1 MEVELHGVGQ
11 ELAEV
16 LGEGGSGGSGG
27 GGGGVAAF
35 VRDDDAVMRGA
46 RIEELSTN

>member
-16 LGEGGSGGSGG
+16 LGEGGGGGGG
-27 GGGGVAAF
+27 GGGGVAAV

-46 RIEELSTN
+46 QIEELSTN